1 MTEIFNTVWPYILT
15 ILPVLTS
22 IFTVIG
28 VVLKF
33 VKDNKQIV
41 APLTKKIAELEAEVK
56 NNKNYEEVKA
66 QMSCLIAQN
75 AEYKKIITELLQE
88 KSKVIRHDTEI

>member
-41 APLTKKIAELEAEVK
+41 APLTKKIAELESEVK

-75 AEYKKIITELLQE
+75 SEYKKIITELLQE

>member
-41 APLTKKIAELEAEVK
+41 APLTKKIAELESEVK

>member
-41 APLTKKIAELEAEVK
+41 APLTKKIAELESEVK

-75 AEYKKIITELLQE
+75 AEYKKIVSELLQE